1 MCGFWLLFLLILP
14 PKPHPI
20 VCLVRL
26 HKMKCNL
33 VLQLY
38 TLREEFNNINKTL
51 KKKRLEG
58 TSQGKETRKP
68 FSKTLKRRGFCCQYL
83 LASS

>member
-51 KKKRLEG
+51 KKKKVGGNKSRKRD
-58 TSQGKETRKP
+58 QETFLQNTQK
-68 FSKTLKRRGFCCQYL
+68 KRIL
-83 LASS
+83 LPIFAR